1 MADTVVGRWTI
12 RLAIRRGLLKDA
24 LWRLGYRRGWHAYYH
39 SPAAK
44 RKFRKRPERRE
55 ELAIKWHKLEEE
67 ATALVAKRREQV
79 AAAERVIA
87 RHTPVT
93 GVSDKGA
100 DFVAGFEGF
109 SAKAY
114 WDIDHYSIGYGTRA
128 HSSIEVIS
136 RAEARERLEAH
147 LNETAAPA
155 VLGLA
160 KQIGLKLAQHEL
172 DALASFVYNLGE
184 GSIGPGWT
192 MGQAIR
198 SKDRHRIADA
208 FLHPN
213 YDDAGGETLPG
224 LTRRRKAERAMYLG
238 GS

>member
-1 MADTVVGRWTI
+1 MRRVLLAAALR
-12 RLAIRRGLLKDA
+12 RLA
-24 LWRLGYRRGWHAYYH
+24 YRRTKHAYYH

-44 RKFRKRPERRE
+44 RKYRTRSERRA
-55 ELAIKWHKLEEE
+55 ELAAKWHTLEAE
-67 ATALVAKRREQV
+67 AGATVAKRREQI

-93 GVSDKGA
+93 GVSDRGA

-114 WDIDHYSIGYGTRA
+114 WDVDHYSIGYGTRA
-128 HSSIEVIS
+128 NSPSEVVS
-136 RAEARERLEAH
+136 RAEARERLERH

-160 KQIGLKLAQHEL
+160 ESIGLRLAQHEL

-192 MGQAIR
+192 MGRAIR
-198 SKDRHRIADA
+198 SKDRRRIADA
-208 FLHPN
+208 FLL
-213 YDDAGGETLPG
+213 YDKAGGQRMAG
-224 LTRRRKAERAMYLG
+224 LTRRRQAERALFLG
-238 GS
+238 LQS